1 MRISDWSSDVC
12 SSDLVGIV
20 GIGRKAAQ
28 LEAGPGGLVRL
39 LHQRVVAGAEDD
51 LVESVIADDIEL
63 AVDGHGHA
71 RLADIRAVVVV
82 PGVYDGARRRVDLQD
97 AAIRVF
103 DGEAE
108 DGVGALAEGQ
118 TLEVDRKSTRLN
130 SSHSCACRLTSSAGT
145 KKSRQ
150 NN

>member
-12 SSDLVGIV
+12 SSDLSARHNGEELNHATVDADGVEQVGIV

-51 LVESVIADDIEL
+51 LVEAVIADDIEL

-71 RLADIRAVVVV
+71 RLADKIGRESC
-82 PGVYDGARRRVDLQD
+82 RERVCQY
-97 AAIRVF
+97 V
-103 DGEAE
+103 
-108 DGVGALAEGQ
+108 
-118 TLEVDRKSTRLN
+118 
-130 SSHSCACRLTSSAGT
+130 
-145 KKSRQ
+145 
-150 NN
+150 

>member
-1 MRISDWSSDVC
+1 MILRPPRTTRTDTLFPYTNALPI
-12 SSDLVGIV
+12 LEQVGIV
-20 GIGRKAAQ
+20 GSGRKAAQ

-51 LVESVIADDIEL
+51 LVEAVIADDIEL

-82 PGVYDGARRRVDLQD
+82 PGVHDGARRRVDLQD

-103 DGEAE
+103 DGEEEA
-108 DGVGALAEGQ
+108 GVGALAEG
-118 TLEVDRKSTRLN
+118 DRKSTRLN
-130 SSHSCACRLTSSAGT
+130 SSH
-145 KKSRQ
+145 
-150 NN
+150 